1 MNFVISV
8 GQIATSRLYALPL
21 PLPEPLQNSLCWRWP
36 KVICCNSILGWDK
49 LVCLPISALNWI

>member
-21 PLPEPLQNSLCWRWP
+21 PLPEPLQNILCMP
-36 KVICCNSILGWDK
+36 
-49 LVCLPISALNWI
+49 ALTKSYNYVAIVFLDGTS